1 MLKGLNEKLEKILR
15 DYCEDES
22 TTEWKDVMFVM
33 THSVAAGD
41 MWHVPVEM
49 IPEGMNET
57 DYADG
62 QLLGNLPM
70 FVKRTIINDGNER
83 YCAFTSS
90 ERVRTGDSKDPVMT
104 VAYPSNVFL
113 EEIARDDNING
124 FVLNPWSDDLTLDA
138 ETVNSLLRIAARVPE
153 DYLRG
158 YRAYQIEPKAIID
171 TEKILEE
178 WGGGW
183 DDQCDKEEKWE
194 LKSYPIMADGRIL
207 LLFEM
212 RDELYTEKSL
222 TEATHRFSH
231 YRVLEYKLEDGNLN
245 QIGKYRFMAQD
256 AHVGTVYLYDGRLN
270 AAICPMDGETYSIL
284 PMVPKNDDGQ
294 FEIFENVRTMLTDS
308 KREVIVAY
316 KRNLLDK
323 TRLPLLVFDEDG
335 KIRSRYRNDY
345 AHACADVNIDCEENI
360 WLHMFPSSS
369 VVMLDRTSNSVE
381 THRVELQDF
390 DTMALNDD
398 RSKLFVAFCEHEGGA
413 SFYVMTRDEN
423 GDYGKPI
430 RFEFLPETE
439 NDKKKEIAEYDDY
452 GHPSAMKSWV
462 LIKGNAKLYLY
473 DMNDL

>member
-207 LLFEM
+207 LLFEC
-212 RDELYTEKSL
+212 
-222 TEATHRFSH
+222 
-231 YRVLEYKLEDGNLN
+231 
-245 QIGKYRFMAQD
+245 
-256 AHVGTVYLYDGRLN
+256 GTN
-270 AAICPMDGETYSIL
+270 SIRRK
-284 PMVPKNDDGQ
+284 V
-294 FEIFENVRTMLTDS
+294 
-308 KREVIVAY
+308 
-316 KRNLLDK
+316 
-323 TRLPLLVFDEDG
+323 
-335 KIRSRYRNDY
+335 
-345 AHACADVNIDCEENI
+345 
-360 WLHMFPSSS
+360 
-369 VVMLDRTSNSVE
+369 
-381 THRVELQDF
+381 
-390 DTMALNDD
+390 
-398 RSKLFVAFCEHEGGA
+398 
-413 SFYVMTRDEN
+413 
-423 GDYGKPI
+423 
-430 RFEFLPETE
+430 
-439 NDKKKEIAEYDDY
+439 
-452 GHPSAMKSWV
+452 
-462 LIKGNAKLYLY
+462 
-473 DMNDL
+473 